1 MKTKIFTITL
11 LVLFVSVNVV
21 ALNMSA
27 VKKLRMKENTIDG
40 VTWGWYKSTKTPQKD
55 FKKGN
60 RHFDYDNTMFYL
72 FIGIKNKEKA
82 FLQMY
87 VQVEPNEEFIKF
99 NKIQVNADG
108 EQFEKNFDIKTLKA
122 ARADRDQLLEFYT
135 AGANGYDIMMLEKMA
150 AGKNV
155 TIIYKG
161 AAAEKKFKLG
171 KKDKKALKD
180 VLEAWKKLNS

>member
-11 LVLFVSVNVV
+11 LILFVSVNVM

-27 VKKLRMKENTIDG
+27 VKKLRKKENMIDG
-40 VTWGWYKSTKTPQKD
+40 ATWGWYKSNKTPQKD

-72 FIGIKNKEKA
+72 FIGVKNNEKA

-87 VQVEPNEEFIKF
+87 VQVEPDEEFIKF
-99 NKIQVNADG
+99 DKIQVDADG
-108 EQFEKNFDIKTLKA
+108 ELFEKKFDIATLKA

-135 AGANGYDIMMLEKMA
+135 TGANGYDIMMLEKMA
-150 AGKNV
+150 ASKSV
-155 TIIYKG
+155 TITFKG
-161 AAAEKKFKLG
+161 AASEKKFKLL

-180 VLEAWKKLNS
+180 VLDAWKKLNG